1 MIHNQL
7 LCEYGVVPTH
17 DTVPDL
23 RRLEQFVAAMEEP
36 SLSAAAARLHLSQQ
50 ALSAALKQL
59 ERELGVALFVRSG
72 RRLAP
77 TPAAESLYDGAP
89 TLLAGARQLALRA
102 RKASSTTPPPFV
114 VGRSP
119 AVTAREAY
127 ILLEPLIAHPDS
139 PSITVRELFPSAMVE
154 ELQRGTVD
162 LVLRRGTATPERLAG
177 ATLTYH
183 PLRIALHRDHPLAQ
197 RESLTLT
204 DLAGS
209 PITVWA
215 PQHASS
221 YTDFLAAQCR
231 RAGFDP
237 DLVVNRVQG
246 TPPVTAV
253 LTQPRAAAFVTDPAG
268 PQFDGQ
274 VVVRDLDDAPKV
286 PLQALWLPHTRN
298 RLRTALL
305 EAYPD

>member
-1 MIHNQL
+1 MP
-7 LCEYGVVPTH
+7 E
-17 DTVPDL
+17 TVPDL

-36 SLSAAAARLHLSQQ
+36 SLSAAAAGLHMSQQ

-59 ERELGVALFVRSG
+59 ERELGVALFTRSG

-77 TPAAESLYDGAP
+77 TPAAQALYDGAP
-89 TLLAGARQLALRA
+89 TLLSAARQLAQRA
-102 RKASSTTPPPFV
+102 RQASALMPAPFV

-119 AVTAREAY
+119 AVTAQEAFA
-127 ILLEPLIAHPDS
+127 LLEPLIAHPDS
-139 PSITVRELFPSAMVE
+139 PSLTVREIFPPAMVD
-154 ELQRGTVD
+154 ELQQGTVD
-162 LVLRRGTATPERLAG
+162 LVVRRGTAIPDELAG
-177 ATLTYH
+177 ATLAYH

-197 RESLTLT
+197 RESLWLA
-204 DLAGS
+204 DLSSS

-231 RAGFDP
+231 RAGFEP
-237 DLVVNRVQG
+237 ELVVNRIQG

-253 LTQPRAAAFVTDPAG
+253 LNQPHAAAFVTDPAG
-268 PQFDGQ
+268 TQLDGR

-298 RLRTALL
+298 RLRAALL
-305 EAYPD
+305 AAYPA